1 MPALMDALSKTWT
14 WLGDALAKELRSIR
28 GRLLLTLAGL
38 LVVLLALELFQHIMR
53 LQQRQELAQKALQHT
68 ATQNAALVSSR
79 VGELFSDQELILH
92 ALARVS
98 DQKAYLADV
107 RARYPGL
114 QWIALLQP
122 SRTPIEAVAP
132 NYPGAD
138 RGNLADQL
146 RGDNAHFISGV
157 MALEGTTRP
166 IIRLMTRLPAPSNGA
181 DQKDEAGVVLAMEF
195 DAGQFPQL
203 FVLTSEQGS
212 GDLVLDKDSRLV
224 MSRGEFPD
232 PAKAGQNFH
241 VQQALKGNVEGA
253 AEFKQGRRDLHGYVT
268 HIENTPWA
276 LLHTEGEEAILAGL
290 DREIWRLFLVP
301 VTVAIILGL
310 ALNLLLKISVRPLNR
325 LSAATRTIGTGDL
338 GVRLEK
344 PEVEEFEAVVS
355 AFNTMAERLELIQL
369 ALLEANE
376 KLEEDKEQ
384 LDQRV
389 KSATAELQSE
399 HERLIRAERLSTL
412 GLFSS
417 AIAHDLRNP
426 LNTVSLSLEWLRA
439 RLGESADERV
449 AARLDTIRRELRRA
463 DLIIRTLLGF
473 ARTGELEIAPTD
485 LNALI
490 REVAEVVD
498 PPRNVA
504 LRLDLD
510 ESLSPVPA
518 DRAQMFQVLENL
530 VRNAIQAMPEGG
542 EVRLSSRANCEYCHV
557 RISDTGPG
565 IPEEAQEKIW
575 EPLVTGKSTGT
586 GIGLALARRIVEA
599 HHGHIKLESR
609 PGEGALFDIELPSF
623 EPTES
628 ETPGDQ

>member
-1 MPALMDALSKTWT
+1 MHALSKTWT
-14 WLGDALAKELRSIR
+14 WLGEAFSKELRSIR
-28 GRLLLTLAGL
+28 GRLLLTLAAL
-38 LVVLLALELFQHIMR
+38 LVALLALELFQHLMR
-53 LQQRQELAQKALQHT
+53 LQQRQDLAQKAIQHT
-68 ATQNAALVSSR
+68 ANQNAALVSSR

-92 ALARVS
+92 ALARVR
-98 DQKAYLADV
+98 DQQAYLEDV

-114 QWIALLQP
+114 QWIALFQP
-122 SRTPIEAVAP
+122 SRTPIQAVAP

-138 RGNLADQL
+138 RGNLADEL
-146 RGDNAHFISGV
+146 RGENIHSISGV
-157 MALEGTTRP
+157 MALEGTNRP
-166 IIRLMTRLPAPSNGA
+166 IIRLMTRLPRASNGA
-181 DQKDEAGVVLAMEF
+181 DQKDEDSGVVLAMEF
-195 DAGQFPQL
+195 DAAEFPRL
-203 FVLTSEQGS
+203 FVLTSDPGS
-212 GDLVLDKDSRLV
+212 GDLVLDREFRPV
-224 MSRGEFPD
+224 MSRGEIPD
-232 PAKAGQNFH
+232 PGIAGRNVH
-241 VQQALKGNVEGA
+241 IQQAVVGRVPGW
-253 AEFKQGRRDLHGYVT
+253 AEFKQGRRELHGYVA
-268 HIENTPWA
+268 HIQNTPWA
-276 LLHTEGEEAILAGL
+276 LLHTEGEKAILAGL
-290 DREIWRLFLVP
+290 DRDIWRLFLVP

-325 LSAATRTIGTGDL
+325 LSAATRTVGTGDL
-338 GVRLEK
+338 GVRLQK

-369 ALLEANE
+369 ALLEANQ

-389 KSATAELQSE
+389 KAKTAELQAE
-399 HERLIRAERLSTL
+399 HERVIRAERLSTL

-426 LNTVSLSLEWLRA
+426 LNTVSLTLEWLRA
-439 RLGESADERV
+439 RLGEGADERIS
-449 AARLDTIRRELRRA
+449 ARLDTIRRELRRA

-510 ESLSPVPA
+510 ESLTPIPA
-518 DRAQMFQVLENL
+518 DRAQLFQVLENL

-542 EVRLSSRANCEYCHV
+542 EVRLSSRANCEHCHV
-557 RISDTGPG
+557 RVSDTGPG
-565 IPEEAQEKIW
+565 IPEDAQEKVW
-575 EPLVTGKSTGT
+575 EPLVSGKSTGT

-609 PGEGALFDIELPSF
+609 PGQGALFDIELPSCDPP
-623 EPTES
+623 EPQKPAE
-628 ETPGDQ
+628 Q

>member
-1 MPALMDALSKTWT
+1 MDALSKTWT
-14 WLGDALAKELRSIR
+14 WLGEAFSKELRSIR

-38 LVVLLALELFQHIMR
+38 LVVLLALELFQHVMR

-79 VGELFSDQELILH
+79 VSELFSDQELILH

-98 DQKAYLADV
+98 DQKAYLEDV

-114 QWIALLQP
+114 QWIALFQP
-122 SRTPIEAVAP
+122 SRTPIQAVAP

-138 RGNLADQL
+138 RPNPADEL
-146 RGDNAHFISGV
+146 RGDNVHAISGV
-157 MALEGTTRP
+157 MALEGTNRP
-166 IIRLMTRLPAPSNGA
+166 IIRLMSRLPRASNGA
-181 DQKDEAGVVLAMEF
+181 DQNQDEAGAVLAMEF
-195 DAGQFPQL
+195 DAAQFPQL
-203 FVLTSEQGS
+203 FVLTPQTGS
-212 GDLVLDKDSRLV
+212 GDLILDSNYRPV
-224 MSRGEFPD
+224 MSRGEIPD
-232 PAKAGQNFH
+232 PAFAARNSH
-241 VQQALKGNVEGA
+241 VQQAIKGKVEGI
-253 AEFKQGRRDLHGYVT
+253 AEFKQGRRELHGYVLR
-268 HIENTPWA
+268 IEHTPWT
-276 LLHTEGEEAILAGL
+276 LVHTEGEEAILAGL

-325 LSAATRTIGTGDL
+325 LSAATRTVGTGDL

-344 PEVEEFEAVVS
+344 PEVEEFESVVS
-355 AFNTMAERLELIQL
+355 AFNLMAERLELIQL
-369 ALLEANE
+369 ALLEANQ

-389 KSATAELQSE
+389 KAATAELQSE
-399 HERLIRAERLSTL
+399 HERVIRAERLSTL

-426 LNTVSLSLEWLRA
+426 LNTVGLSLEWLRA
-439 RLGESADERV
+439 RLGETADERV
-449 AARLDTIRRELRRA
+449 IARLDTIRRELRRA

-485 LNALI
+485 LNALL
-490 REVAEVVD
+490 REVAEVVE
-498 PPRNVA
+498 PPRNVE

-510 ESLSPVPA
+510 ESLVPVPA
-518 DRAQMFQVLENL
+518 DRAQLFQVLENL

-557 RISDTGPG
+557 RVSDTGPG

-586 GIGLALARRIVEA
+586 GIGLALARRIIEA
-599 HHGHIKLESR
+599 HHGHIRLESR
-609 PGEGALFDIELPSF
+609 PGQGALFDIELPSA
-623 EPTES
+623 ETKNP
-628 ETPGDQ
+628 ETPPK

>member
-1 MPALMDALSKTWT
+1 MHALSKTWT
-14 WLGDALAKELRSIR
+14 WLREAFSKELRSIR

-38 LVVLLALELFQHIMR
+38 LVVLLALELFQHVMR
-53 LQQRQELAQKALQHT
+53 LQQRQELAQKGLKHT
-68 ATQNAALVSSR
+68 ANQNAELVSSR
-79 VGELFSDQELILH
+79 VGELFRDQDLILH
-92 ALARVS
+92 ALARVA
-98 DQKAYLADV
+98 DQQVYLEDV

-114 QWIALLQP
+114 QWIAVLSP
-122 SRTPIEAVAP
+122 SRPAIQAAAA

-138 RGNLADQL
+138 RGNLADYL
-146 RGDNAHFISGV
+146 RGENTHYISGV
-157 MALEGTTRP
+157 IPLEGASRP
-166 IIRLMTRLPAPSNGA
+166 IVRLMTRLPHAASGGEQ
-181 DQKDEAGVVLAMEF
+181 DDSGGVILAMEF
-195 DAGQFPQL
+195 DAAQFPKL
-203 FVLTSEQGS
+203 FVLASETGS
-212 GDLVLDKDSRLV
+212 GDVVFDRNFSTV
-224 MSRGEFPD
+224 MSGGEVPNAEAAAQDFRI
-232 PAKAGQNFH
+232 
-241 VQQALKGNVEGA
+241 QQAVKGNAEGA

-268 HIENTPWA
+268 HISNTPWT
-276 LLHTEGEEAILAGL
+276 LLHTEGEEAILGGL
-290 DREIWRLFLVP
+290 DRDLWRLFLMP

-310 ALNLLLKISVRPLNR
+310 ALSLLLKISVRPLNR
-325 LSAATRTIGTGDL
+325 LSAATRTVGTGDL
-338 GVRLEK
+338 GVRMEK

-389 KSATAELQSE
+389 KTATAELQAE
-399 HERLIRAERLSTL
+399 HERVIRAERLSTL

-439 RLGESADERV
+439 RLGENADERV
-449 AARLDTIRRELRRA
+449 SARLDTIRREVHRA

-498 PPRNVA
+498 APRNVA

-510 ESLSPVPA
+510 ESLTPVPA
-518 DRAQMFQVLENL
+518 DRAQLFQVLENL
-530 VRNAIQAMPEGG
+530 IRNAIQAMPEGG
-542 EVRLSSRANCEYCHV
+542 EVRLSSRANCEYYHV
-557 RISDTGPG
+557 RVADNGPG
-565 IPEEAQEKIW
+565 IPEADQEKVW
-575 EPLVTGKSTGT
+575 EPLVSGKASGT
-586 GIGLALARRIVEA
+586 GIGLALAKRIVEA

-609 PGEGALFDIELPSF
+609 PGNGALFDIELPSTDSPQWKA
-623 EPTES
+623 PTE
-628 ETPGDQ
+628 